1 MILEVQYRQAFLKD
15 LKQLKSSTSY
25 QRIYEVAFTT
35 LAVINTL
42 EEIPDI
48 KAMKGY
54 SGRYRIRIEDTLSVI
69 SPCSAFCKNLAD
81 RSARSRGSLV
91 MNLNKILA
99 STQ

>member
-1 MILEVQYRQAFLKD
+1 MLLEVQYRQAFLKD

-35 LAVINTL
+35 LAAINTL

-54 SGRYRIRIEDTLSVI
+54 SGRYRIRIGDYRIGIEVNDDFI
-69 SPCSAFCKNLAD
+69 E
-81 RSARSRGSLV
+81 V
-91 MNLNKILA
+91 MRVLHRREFYRYFP
-99 STQ
+99 

>member
-1 MILEVQYRQAFLKD
+1 MLLKVQYRQAFLKD

-35 LAVINTL
+35 LAAINTL

-54 SGRYRIRIEDTLSVI
+54 SGRYRIRIGDYRIGIEVNDDFI
-69 SPCSAFCKNLAD
+69 E
-81 RSARSRGSLV
+81 V
-91 MNLNKILA
+91 MRVLHRREFYRYFP
-99 STQ
+99 

>member
-35 LAVINTL
+35 LAAINTL
-42 EEIPDI
+42 EEISDI

-54 SGRYRIRIEDTLSVI
+54 SGRYRIRIGDYRIGIEVNGDVI
-69 SPCSAFCKNLAD
+69 E
-81 RSARSRGSLV
+81 V
-91 MNLNKILA
+91 MRVLHRREFYRYFP
-99 STQ
+99 